1 MIKNVS
7 NSTKAPDL
15 GEASLNLSTAKG
27 LLEALRDQ
35 LDSIE
40 ELVCYYRKNH
50 TQTEA
55 LRLAYEVNRSFYT
68 WMALLRPIQDYVDS
82 SLATIDE
89 VDK

>member
-15 GEASLNLSTAKG
+15 DEASFDLYTAKG

-55 LRLAYEVNRSFYT
+55 LRLAYEANRSFYT

>member
-1 MIKNVS
+1 MKNVS

-15 GEASLNLSTAKG
+15 GMASLNLSTAKG

-50 TQTEA
+50 TQAEA
-55 LRLAYEVNRSFYT
+55 LRLAY
-68 WMALLRPIQDYVDS
+68 
-82 SLATIDE
+82 
-89 VDK
+89 